1 MRIYS
6 FVIYKKK
13 KKKRGEIQDKLN
25 TMKGEREKKE

>member
-13 KKKRGEIQDKLN
+13 KGGEIQDKLN